1 MNATPPGERHR
12 PRKGH
17 PLGAAFSITVAILMW
32 MSTIATVIWSA
43 VLTSLGSISCS
54 SNGGCNDLLF
64 FLAIG
69 VWWGG
74 SVTGLTIGH
83 YSLVHANTKPRKVA
97 IAAAQGPGIIAAAAL
112 LGTAFMHF
120 AAFA

>member
-1 MNATPPGERHR
+1 MNDRPLGERR
-12 PRKGH
+12 RARKGH
-17 PLGAAFSITVAILMW
+17 PFGAALSIAAVILMW
-32 MSTIATVIWSA
+32 ISSVGTVIWSMLVA
-43 VLTSLGSISCS
+43 SLGSISCS

-64 FLAIG
+64 FLAIA

-83 YSLVHANTKPRKVA
+83 YSLVRASTYPRKVA
-97 IAAAQGPGIIAAAAL
+97 VAAAKGLGTIAAAAL
-112 LGTAFMHF
+112 LGTALMHF

>member
-1 MNATPPGERHR
+1 MNTTPPGERHR

-17 PLGAAFSITVAILMW
+17 PLGAAFSITVAIIMW

-64 FLAIG
+64 FLAIA

-83 YSLVHANTKPRKVA
+83 YSLVHAKVA
-97 IAAAQGPGIIAAAAL
+97 IAAAQGLGIIATTAL
-112 LGTAFMHF
+112 LGTALMHF

>member
-1 MNATPPGERHR
+1 MNDTPPGEGRS

-17 PLGAAFSITVAILMW
+17 PLGAALTIVAVILMW
-32 MSTIATVIWSA
+32 ISSIATVIWSMLVA
-43 VLTSLGSISCS
+43 SLGSISCS
-54 SNGGCNDLLF
+54 SNGGCNDFLF
-64 FLAIG
+64 FFAIA

-83 YSLVHANTKPRKVA
+83 YSLVRADTNPRKVA
-97 IAAAQGPGIIAAAAL
+97 VAAGKGLGTIAAAAL
-112 LGTAFMHF
+112 LGTALMHF